1 MRGAPQ
7 VGFSRLYEVVWVRA
21 QSAGCSSPGDF
32 ARCDTSQQQSAHI
45 GELRDLLYRWHP
57 WHGRKVR
64 VHATLVKRGLA
75 VARCSLED
83 VQPFRIL
90 EVPAWMFDAA
100 ACCRIRTAGS
110 SVVTVESLRELRTVL
125 RCTQRSD
132 LDLAIQA
139 RHRYLLKAGGAD
151 VGVADSTEI
160 HSTGVVRPAASQA
173 GLARTVARDAT
184 EGTAPDDAT
193 AAASSKVGR
202 GSGTGGG
209 VR

>member
-1 MRGAPQ
+1 
-7 VGFSRLYEVVWVRA
+7 
-21 QSAGCSSPGDF
+21 
-32 ARCDTSQQQSAHI
+32 
-45 GELRDLLYRWHP
+45 
-57 WHGRKVR
+57 
-64 VHATLVKRGLA
+64 
-75 VARCSLED
+75 
-83 VQPFRIL
+83 
-90 EVPAWMFDAA
+90 MFDAV

-110 SVVTVESLRELRTVL
+110 SVVTLESLRELRTVL

-132 LDLAIQA
+132 LELAIQD

-184 EGTAPDDAT
+184 EDTAPDDGT

-202 GSGTGGG
+202 FRDRRRGAMSEKIKPYHVERKAILY
-209 VR
+209 VRQSSAYQ